1 MLPLCGGDSFNT
13 IRFRG
18 SMDSTALAPSGPLW
32 VRASGRRPRRFAE
45 APAGKRQCTSPT
57 LCLVAGKAP
66 WQTARCACRLAR
78 CACRSSSQK
87 SRCAAIFGSPICSP
101 LGVSADTRRKSAGIS
116 LVSYASVVQW
126 IVQPSHLRGR
136 CGFARAVADRDAL
149 PRLPQGN
156 GNAQVRRS
164 ASSQARRLGRR
175 RAALAA
181 LPVAPAA
188 PLPKNLAAL
197 RFSGA
202 LFYLLR
208 GFGGGPPSPI
218 SKKPPC
224 MGGFFNI
231 K

>member
-1 MLPLCGGDSFNT
+1 MFDFFLKILYYISTCMLPLCGGDSFNT

-136 CGFARAVADRDAL
+136 CGFARAKRHSAEGTPLGVSADT
-149 PRLPQGN
+149 
-156 GNAQVRRS
+156 RRES
-164 ASSQARRLGRR
+164 AGIHL
-175 RAALAA
+175 
-181 LPVAPAA
+181 
-188 PLPKNLAAL
+188 
-197 RFSGA
+197 
-202 LFYLLR
+202 
-208 GFGGGPPSPI
+208 I
-218 SKKPPC
+218 
-224 MGGFFNI
+224 
-231 K
+231 